1 MLTSLSDAKVSLD
14 EQDLAKLCPKNAAAR
29 LRVLATTDL
38 HMNMTSFDYYTD
50 QPDPTV
56 GMTRTASLIR
66 QARAEAQQAGITTIL
81 LDNGDTL
88 QGTPLSEFALPD
100 DGQPHVMVQALD
112 LLQYDAIGLGNHDFN
127 FGLTALDS
135 ALSQLRCPAI
145 NSNVHRLD
153 NQKSW
158 VPYTILKRTVTAND
172 QDWPLTIG
180 VFSVLPPQAM
190 DWDAHLLRGKVEIDD
205 ILSTAQQAI
214 STLKAQG
221 CHLIIAL
228 AHTGLQDTIAAPAL
242 ENAAIPLADLKGLDA
257 VIAGHTHLLLPG
269 PAHAGLEHVEADTG
283 MVHGKPTVMPGS
295 AGSHLGLIDLSLRA
309 DGRGGWDIAEATTEL
324 RPIFERVKTG
334 QPQALVPEDT
344 ELAQLITPFHTN
356 TRTNM
361 QRPVGASTL
370 PYHSYFTYFAPDRGL
385 AQVAAA
391 QAAALRAYVN
401 GTAYADLPL
410 LSASAPSKFGGRAGP
425 EHYTNVPAGPILL
438 RHVADLHVFPNELHG
453 LIVTGAQLRDWLE
466 MAAGLYHQIQPGSE
480 GATLINPE
488 VPGHNFDVIFGIE
501 YQIDPSHPA
510 RFDLSGNLIDPSH
523 HRIRNLCYK
532 NQPVSDTQEFVV
544 AVNNYRANGGG
555 HFKAL
560 TTARPVP
567 VPSRLI
573 QHIVR
578 DYLMGRLP
586 HDPIADLPFPWH
598 FTPQKQTRTT
608 VHTSPSA
615 ALFLDELQ
623 NMAPIAL
630 EQDDEG
636 FARYSLL
643 L

>member
-1 MLTSLSDAKVSLD
+1 MLNSLSDAKETFD
-14 EQDLAKLCPKNAAAR
+14 DQDQATQCPKNAAAQ

-38 HMNMTSFDYYTD
+38 HMNMASFDYYTD
-50 QPDPTV
+50 QADPTV
-56 GMTRTASLIR
+56 GLTRTASLIR
-66 QARAEAQQAGITTIL
+66 QARAEADHAGITTLL

-88 QGTPLSEFALPD
+88 QGTPLGEFAQPD

-112 LLQYDAIGLGNHDFN
+112 LLQYDAVGLGNHDFN
-127 FGLTALDS
+127 FGLPALDTAL
-135 ALSQLRCPAI
+135 AHLKCPAV

-153 NQKSW
+153 NHTSW
-158 VPYTILKRTVTAND
+158 QPYTILKRNVTAD
-172 QDWPLTIG
+172 GQDWPLSIG
-180 VFSVLPPQAM
+180 VFSVLPPQAL

-205 ILSTAQQAI
+205 ILAASQQAI

-221 CHLIIAL
+221 CHLVIAL
-228 AHTGLQDTIAAPAL
+228 AHTGLQDTCAAPDL
-242 ENAAIPLADLKGLDA
+242 ENAAIPLAALKGLD
-257 VIAGHTHLLLPG
+257 VVVAGHTHLLLPG
-269 PAHAGLEHVEADTG
+269 PAHAGLDHVEANTG

-295 AGSHLGLIDLSLRA
+295 AGSHLGLIDLSLIA
-309 DGRGGWDIAEATTEL
+309 DGRGGWTIGTAATQL
-324 RPIFERVKTG
+324 RPIFERSDTG
-334 QPQALVPEDT
+334 QLHSLAPEDA
-344 ELAQLITPFHTN
+344 ELTQLITPFHTT
-356 TRTNM
+356 TRKNM
-361 QRPVGASTL
+361 QRPVGASTR

-385 AQVAAA
+385 SQVATA
-391 QAAALRAYVN
+391 QAAALRAYIS
-401 GTAYADLPL
+401 GTPYADLPL

-466 MAAGLYHQIQPGSE
+466 MAAGLFHQIQPGTE
-480 GATLINPE
+480 ETALVNPD

-510 RFDLSGNLIDPSH
+510 RFDLNGDLIDPSY
-523 HRIRNLCYK
+523 HRIRNLSYQGK
-532 NQPVSDTQEFVV
+532 PVTDSQKFVV

-560 TTARPVP
+560 TSARPVP

-586 HDPIADLPFPWH
+586 RDPIADLPFPWH
-598 FTPQKQTRTT
+598 FTPQNQTRTT

-615 ALFLDELQ
+615 ALYLDELQ

-636 FARYSLL
+636 FVRYSLML
-643 L
+643 